1 MKNILR
7 IILFFC
13 NYSGGVDLLILGLKI
28 GFSFEIYA

>member
-1 MKNILR
+1 MIR
-7 IILFFC
+7 

>member
-1 MKNILR
+1 MTKEFR
-7 IILFFC
+7 